1 MAVTRRS
8 QPLRPMASE
17 RLQKILAR
25 AGVASR
31 RGAET
36 LIADGRV
43 SVNGT
48 RAGLGE
54 SADPDVDRIELD
66 GRPLRAA
73 PKAVHLAVH
82 KPRGFLSSA
91 RDERGRRSVVSLVDA
106 AGERLWPAGRLDVES
121 EGLMLLTND
130 GEWANRVLHPRYET
144 VREYAALVDPR
155 PTRDLLDRLRRGVEL
170 EDGPARLLDA
180 RFAPPPPEIDRD
192 RHEAGAWLRVRI
204 GEGRKREVRRLF
216 DAVDARVDRLVRT
229 RIGSLTLDGLREGE
243 WRRLRPREV
252 AGLVSTPTARP
263 RRRR

>member
-1 MAVTRRS
+1 
-8 QPLRPMASE
+8 MASE

-43 SVNGT
+43 SVNGV
-48 RAGLGE
+48 RATLGD
-54 SADPDVDRIELD
+54 SADPDLDRIELD
-66 GRPLRAA
+66 GRPIGAA
-73 PKAVHLAVH
+73 PAPVHLAVH

-91 RDERGRRSVVSLVDA
+91 HDERGRRSVVSLVDSG
-106 AGERLWPAGRLDVES
+106 GERLWPAGRLDVES

-144 VREYAALVDPR
+144 VREYAALVVPR
-155 PTRDLLDRLRRGVEL
+155 PTREKLDRLRRGVDL
-170 EDGPARLLDA
+170 EDGRARLLEA
-180 RFAPPPPEIDRD
+180 RYATPPPEVDRE
-192 RHEAGAWLRVRI
+192 RNEAGAWLRVRI

-216 DAVDARVDRLVRT
+216 EAVGAHVERLVRT
-229 RIGSLTLDGLREGE
+229 RVGSVTLDGLREGE

-252 AGLVSTPTARP
+252 TGLVSDVSRRQPSLRGP
-263 RRRR
+263 RRR

>member
-1 MAVTRRS
+1 
-8 QPLRPMASE
+8 MASE

-25 AGVASR
+25 AGLASR

-43 SVNGT
+43 SVNGL
-48 RAGLGE
+48 RAGLGD
-54 SADPDVDRIELD
+54 SADPAVDRIELD
-66 GRPLRAA
+66 GRPIGAA
-73 PKAVHLAVH
+73 PPPIHLAVH

-106 AGERLWPAGRLDVES
+106 GGERLWPAGRLDVES

-144 VREYAALVDPR
+144 VREYAALVAPR
-155 PTRDLLDRLRRGVEL
+155 PSRETLDRLRRGVEL

-180 RFAPPPPEIDRD
+180 RFLAPPAEVERE
-192 RHEAGAWLRVRI
+192 RHEVGAWLRVRI
-204 GEGRKREVRRLF
+204 GEGRKREVRRIF

-252 AGLVSTPTARP
+252 SSLVGGGGAPARRTT
-263 RRRR
+263 RRK